1 MGMMN
6 KLWRLLLFG
15 IMVFLTGAC
24 SIMKS
29 ATPTPT
35 VIPTA
40 TATIT
45 PIPSPTPTPQPVVA
59 YVNGI
64 GITSEDFDTVRENF
78 REALT
83 EINGSEPDAET
94 LKETTFDWFL
104 GELLFESAATKNG
117 ITVSDEDIESRLN
130 KAIENAGGEKGFAI
144 WLSNHHYTREGFIR
158 TLRREAAAVGM
169 RQLLIDQT
177 LVNVE
182 QIYAYMIRTDT
193 HPEANQIKTKLDMGL
208 NFVQLAKS
216 NDPVTGGD
224 LDWVARGVM
233 VDPVLEEA
241 LFALEPGSYTD
252 IIETENGFFLLYA
265 AQRSTEQPLSLQ
277 TRQILEKNL
286 LRSWV
291 EQQKTQAEI
300 SFTDLY

>member
-64 GITSEDFDTVRENF
+64 GISSEDFDTVRENF

-182 QIYAYMIRTDT
+182 QIYVYMIRTDT

-291 EQQKTQAEI
+291 EQQKKQAEI
-300 SFTDLY
+300 NFTDLY

>member
-1 MGMMN
+1 MVMIN
-6 KLWRLLLFG
+6 KPGRLLFLG
-15 IMVFLTGAC
+15 LMIFLTGAC

-35 VIPTA
+35 LIPTA
-40 TATIT
+40 TATVT
-45 PIPSPTPTPQPVVA
+45 PIPSPSPTPLPAVA
-59 YVNGI
+59 FVNGI
-64 GITSEDFDTVRENF
+64 GISREDFDTVRENF
-78 REALT
+78 RAALT
-83 EINGSEPDAET
+83 EINGSEPDPET
-94 LKETTFDWFL
+94 LKETAFDWFL
-104 GELLFESAATKNG
+104 GELLFESAAAKNG
-117 ITVSDEDIESRLN
+117 IAVSDADIESRLN
-130 KAIENAGGEKGFAI
+130 KAIEDAGGEEEFAS
-144 WLSNHHYTREGFIR
+144 WLSNHHYTREGFVR
-158 TLRREAAAVGM
+158 TLRREAAAIGM
-169 RQLLIDQT
+169 RQSLINQT

-193 HPEANQIKTKLDMGL
+193 RPEASQIKTKLDMGL

-216 NDPVTGGD
+216 NDPITGGD

-233 VDPVLEEA
+233 VDPVLEDA

-252 IIETENGFFLLYA
+252 IIETENGFYLLYA
-265 AQRSTEQPLSLQ
+265 AQRSTGQPLSLQ

>member
-1 MGMMN
+1 MVMMN
-6 KLWRLLLFG
+6 KPLRLLFLG
-15 IMVFLTGAC
+15 LMIFLTGAC
-24 SIMKS
+24 SIIKS

-35 VIPTA
+35 IIPTA
-40 TATIT
+40 TATVT
-45 PIPSPTPTPQPVVA
+45 PIPSPSPTPLPAVA
-59 YVNGI
+59 FVNGI
-64 GITSEDFDTVRENF
+64 GISREDFDTVRENF
-78 REALT
+78 RTALT
-83 EINGSEPDAET
+83 EINGNEPDSET
-94 LKETTFDWFL
+94 LKETAFDWFL

-117 ITVSDEDIESRLN
+117 ITVSDADIESRLN
-130 KAIENAGGEKGFAI
+130 KAVEDAGGEEGFAS

-158 TLRREAAAVGM
+158 TLRREAAAVAM
-169 RQLLIDQT
+169 RQLLINQT

-233 VDPVLEEA
+233 VDPVLEDA

-252 IIETENGFFLLYA
+252 IIETENGFYLLYA

>member
-233 VDPVLEEA
+233 IDPVLEEA